1 MVPKGGGGGIL
12 SELLSNFSWRKLNIK
27 SPADV
32 WRTEFRA
39 RQSMNATYWVVLA
52 KKWQSIVGQALDF
65 EHEVASSYVL
75 KIGNVLAYMLLVSSS
90 QGKKQATNTVCE
102 GNLK

>member
-1 MVPKGGGGGIL
+1 MKVVKRFKYPPSVVENKNGPKGGGDIL

-39 RQSMNATYWVVLA
+39 RQSMNATDWVVLA

-65 EHEVASSYVL
+65 EHEVASS
-75 KIGNVLAYMLLVSSS
+75 
-90 QGKKQATNTVCE
+90 
-102 GNLK
+102 